1 MAKVARERAL
11 QVQEKA
17 QIKAQQLEYDT
28 KFNAYVDEVDAAA
41 QARQADF
48 EARKKEQNVNARLV
62 LEEQIRERQVG
73 AIDLCMRLDG
83 EIGPELWGKLT
94 DL

>member
-1 MAKVARERAL
+1 MAKVTRERAL

-17 QIKAQQLEYDT
+17 QIKAQQFEYDT

-41 QARQADF
+41 QARQAEF

-73 AIDLCMRLDG
+73 A
-83 EIGPELWGKLT
+83 T
-94 DL
+94 TVSQYQ